1 MCLVYRLYLPKN
13 ISSLGGI
20 TINRSVEIFGQTVE
34 VYIRGNS
41 KQTVVIQTG
50 MSCSFYDWLP
60 IIEELS
66 QHFTVVSYH
75 RPGYGKSELGNT
87 PRTARQVTK
96 ELHML
101 LNKLHI
107 HEPII
112 LIGHSYG
119 GLCAQHFA
127 MLHEDRLQALL
138 LVDSTS
144 MNLHRLD
151 ELYLP
156 ISDQTDSDDMWLQK
170 YNTYS
175 KMDVDTLYN
184 ELKPMLVDQSR
195 KYIEFSTSP
204 SLYKATVSELSEW
217 KNCARSIK
225 KQHKTLEI
233 PLIVIGR
240 DPQYSIAQLIEGG
253 MPKEEATQLEDMW
266 QELIREQLHLS
277 INSKYILAEH
287 AGHGIE
293 NDRPD
298 IIIQVIQSLHKKKGS
313 N

>member
-1 MCLVYRLYLPKN
+1 M
-13 ISSLGGI
+13 
-20 TINRSVEIFGQTVE
+20 GQTIE
-34 VYIRGNS
+34 VYMKGSS

-50 MSCSFYDWLP
+50 MTCSFYDWLP
-60 IIEELS
+60 IIEKLS

-75 RPGYGKSELGNT
+75 RPGYGKSELGNDS
-87 PRTARQVTK
+87 RTIRQVTK

-101 LNKLHI
+101 LQKLAI

-119 GLCAQHFA
+119 GLCAQHFT
-127 MLHEDRLQALL
+127 MLHEDKLQALI

-151 ELYLP
+151 ELHLP

-175 KMDVDTLYN
+175 KMDVDMLSN
-184 ELKPMLVDQSR
+184 ELKTMLADQSR
-195 KYIEFSTSP
+195 QQIEFSTSP
-204 SLYKATVSELSEW
+204 SLYKATASELSEW

-225 KQHKTLEI
+225 ELYKTLEV

-240 DPQYSIAQLIEGG
+240 DPQYSITQLTEGG
-253 MPKEEATQLEDMW
+253 MQKEEATQLEAMW
-266 QELIREQLHLS
+266 QELIHEQLQLS
-277 INSKYILAEH
+277 INSQYILAEH

-298 IIIQVIQSLHKKKGS
+298 IIIEAVHSLKIKKGS

>member
-1 MCLVYRLYLPKN
+1 M
-13 ISSLGGI
+13 
-20 TINRSVEIFGQTVE
+20 GQTIE
-34 VYIRGNS
+34 VYIKGCNT
-41 KQTVVIQTG
+41 QTVVIQTG
-50 MSCSFYDWLP
+50 MTCSFYDWLP
-60 IIEELS
+60 IIDKLS

-75 RPGYGKSELGNT
+75 RPGYGKSELGNHS
-87 PRTARQVTK
+87 RTTRQATK

-101 LNKLHI
+101 LQKLEI

-127 MLHEDRLQALL
+127 MLHEDKLQALI

-151 ELYLP
+151 ELHLP

-175 KMDVDTLYN
+175 KMDVDMLYN
-184 ELKPMLVDQSR
+184 ELKTMLADQSR
-195 KYIEFSTSP
+195 QQIEFSTSP
-204 SLYKATVSELSEW
+204 SLYKATTSELSEW

-225 KQHKTLEI
+225 ELYKTLEV

-240 DPQYSIAQLIEGG
+240 DPQYSITQLTEDG
-253 MPKEEATQLEDMW
+253 MQKEEATQLEAMW
-266 QELIREQLHLS
+266 QELIHEQLQIS
-277 INSKYILAEH
+277 INSQYILAEH

-298 IIIQVIQSLHKKKGS
+298 IIIEAVQSVRIKKGS

>member
-1 MCLVYRLYLPKN
+1 MIRKIVEVLGKN
-13 ISSLGGI
+13 I
-20 TINRSVEIFGQTVE
+20 E
-34 VYIRGNS
+34 VNIKGSS

-60 IIEELS
+60 IIEKLS

-75 RPGYGKSELGNT
+75 RPGYGRSQLGNYS
-87 PRTARQVTK
+87 RTTRQVTK

-101 LNKLHI
+101 LQKLAI

-127 MLHEDRLQALL
+127 MLHEDKLQALI

-151 ELYLP
+151 ELHLP

-175 KMDVDTLYN
+175 QMDVDMLYN
-184 ELKPMLVDQSR
+184 ELKPMLADQSR
-195 KYIEFSTSP
+195 QQIEFSTSP
-204 SLYKATVSELSEW
+204 SLYKATASELSEW
-217 KNCARSIK
+217 KNCALSLK
-225 KQHKTLEI
+225 ELYKTLDI

-240 DPQYSIAQLIEGG
+240 DPQYSITQLIEGG
-253 MPKEEATQLEDMW
+253 MPQEEATQLESTW
-266 QELIREQLHLS
+266 QELIHEQLKLS
-277 INSKYILAEH
+277 MNSQYILAEH

-293 NDRPD
+293 NNRPD
-298 IIIQVIQSLHKKKGS
+298 IIIEAVHSLKIKKGS

>member
-1 MCLVYRLYLPKN
+1 MKG
-13 ISSLGGI
+13 S
-20 TINRSVEIFGQTVE
+20 
-34 VYIRGNS
+34 S

-50 MSCSFYDWLP
+50 MTCSFYDWLP
-60 IIEELS
+60 IIEKLS

-75 RPGYGKSELGNT
+75 RPGYGKSELRNHS
-87 PRTARQVTK
+87 RTTLQTTK

-101 LNKLHI
+101 LQKLDI

-127 MLHEDRLQALL
+127 MLYENKLQSLI

-151 ELYLP
+151 ELHLP

-175 KMDVDTLYN
+175 KMDVDMLSN
-184 ELKPMLVDQSR
+184 ELKTMLADQSR
-195 KYIEFSTSP
+195 QQIEFSTSP
-204 SLYKATVSELSEW
+204 TLYKATASELSEW

-225 KQHKTLEI
+225 ELYKTLEV

-240 DPQYSIAQLIEGG
+240 DPQYSITQLTEGG
-253 MPKEEATQLEDMW
+253 MQKEEATQLEAMW
-266 QELIREQLHLS
+266 QELIHEQLQLS
-277 INSKYILAEH
+277 INSQYILAEH

-298 IIIQVIQSLHKKKGS
+298 IIIEAVQSVRIKKGS

>member
-1 MCLVYRLYLPKN
+1 M
-13 ISSLGGI
+13 
-20 TINRSVEIFGQTVE
+20 GQTIE
-34 VYIRGNS
+34 VYIKGSS

-50 MSCSFYDWLP
+50 MGCSFYDWLP
-60 IIEELS
+60 IIEKLS
-66 QHFTVVSYH
+66 QYFTVISYH
-75 RPGYGKSELGNT
+75 RPGYGKSELGNYS
-87 PRTARQVTK
+87 RTTRQATN

-101 LNKLHI
+101 LHELAI

-127 MLHEDRLQALL
+127 MLHEDKLQALI

-175 KMDVDTLYN
+175 KMDVDMLNN
-184 ELKPMLVDQSR
+184 ELKPILVDQSR
-195 KYIEFSTSP
+195 QYIEFSTSP
-204 SLYKATVSELSEW
+204 LLYKTTASELSEW
-217 KNCARSIK
+217 KNCARLIK
-225 KQHKTLEI
+225 ELYKTLET

-240 DPQYSIAQLIEGG
+240 DPQYSITQLTEDG
-253 MPKEEATQLEDMW
+253 MPKEEATQLEAMW
-266 QELIREQLHLS
+266 QELIHEQLQLS
-277 INSKYILAEH
+277 INSQYILAEH

-293 NDRPD
+293 NTRPD
-298 IIIQVIQSLHKKKGS
+298 IIIEAIHSLQIKKGS

>member
-1 MCLVYRLYLPKN
+1 MKGTN
-13 ISSLGGI
+13 
-20 TINRSVEIFGQTVE
+20 
-34 VYIRGNS
+34 
-41 KQTVVIQTG
+41 KQTIVIQTG
-50 MSCSFYDWLP
+50 MTCSFYDWLP
-60 IIEELS
+60 IIEKLS
-66 QHFTVVSYH
+66 QQFTVVSYH
-75 RPGYGKSELGNT
+75 RPGYGKSELGNDS
-87 PRTARQVTK
+87 RTTRQATK

-101 LNKLHI
+101 LQKLDI
-107 HEPII
+107 HDPII

-127 MLHEDRLQALL
+127 MLHEDKLQALI

-151 ELYLP
+151 ELHLP

-175 KMDVDTLYN
+175 KMDVDMLSN
-184 ELKPMLVDQSR
+184 ELKPMLASQSR
-195 KYIEFSTSP
+195 QQIEFSTSP
-204 SLYKATVSELSEW
+204 LLYKAAASELSEW
-217 KNCARSIK
+217 KNCARSLK
-225 KQHKTLEI
+225 ELYKTLKV

-240 DPQYSIAQLIEGG
+240 DPQHSIAQLIKGG
-253 MPKEEATQLEDMW
+253 MPIEEATQLEAMW
-266 QELIREQLHLS
+266 QELIHEQVHLS
-277 INSKYILAEH
+277 IHSQYILAEH

-298 IIIQVIQSLHKKKGS
+298 IIIEAAHSLRIKKGS

>member
-1 MCLVYRLYLPKN
+1 LSKI

-20 TINRSVEIFGQTVE
+20 NIHKFVEIMGQNIE
-34 VYIRGNS
+34 VHIKGGG

-50 MSCSFYDWLP
+50 MTCSFYDWLP
-60 IIEELS
+60 IIKKLS

-75 RPGYGKSELGNT
+75 RPGYGKSELGNQ
-87 PRTARQVTK
+87 PRTIRQVTK

-101 LNKLHI
+101 LNKLAI
-107 HEPII
+107 QEPFI

-127 MLHEDRLQALL
+127 MLHEDKLQALI

-151 ELYLP
+151 ELHLP
-156 ISDQTDSDDMWLQK
+156 ISDQTESDDMWLEK

-175 KMDVDTLYN
+175 KMDVNMLSN
-184 ELKPMLVDQSR
+184 KLKSILANQSR
-195 KYIEFSTSP
+195 QYIEFSTSP
-204 SLYKATVSELSEW
+204 LLYKATASELCEW

-225 KQHKTLEI
+225 ELYKTLKV

-240 DPQYSIAQLIEGG
+240 DPQYSITQLTEGG
-253 MPKEEATQLEDMW
+253 MPKEEATRLETMW
-266 QELIREQLHLS
+266 QELIHEQLQLS
-277 INSKYILAEH
+277 IHSQYILAEH

-293 NDRPD
+293 IDRPD
-298 IIIQVIQSLHKKKGS
+298 IIIEAVQSL
-313 N
+313 

>member
-1 MCLVYRLYLPKN
+1 MKG
-13 ISSLGGI
+13 S
-20 TINRSVEIFGQTVE
+20 
-34 VYIRGNS
+34 S

-50 MSCSFYDWLP
+50 MTCSFYDWLP
-60 IIEELS
+60 IIEKLS

-75 RPGYGKSELGNT
+75 RPGYGKSELGNHS
-87 PRTARQVTK
+87 RTTLQVTN
-96 ELHML
+96 ELYML
-101 LNKLHI
+101 LQKLDI

-127 MLHEDRLQALL
+127 MLHEDKLEALI

-151 ELYLP
+151 ELHLP

-175 KMDVDTLYN
+175 KMNVDMLYN
-184 ELKPMLVDQSR
+184 ELKSILVNQPR
-195 KYIEFSTSP
+195 QYIEFSTSP
-204 SLYKATVSELSEW
+204 LLYKATASELCEW

-225 KQHKTLEI
+225 KLHKTLET

-240 DPQYSIAQLIEGG
+240 DPQYSITQLTEGG
-253 MPKEEATQLEDMW
+253 MPKEEAIQLEAMW
-266 QELIREQLHLS
+266 QELIHEQLQLS
-277 INSKYILAEH
+277 IHSQYILAEH
-287 AGHGIE
+287 AGHGIQ
-293 NDRPD
+293 NDRQD
-298 IIIQVIQSLHKKKGS
+298 IIIEVIQSLKIKKGS

>member
-1 MCLVYRLYLPKN
+1 M
-13 ISSLGGI
+13 
-20 TINRSVEIFGQTVE
+20 GQTIE
-34 VYIRGNS
+34 VYMKGSS

-50 MSCSFYDWLP
+50 MTCSFYDWLP
-60 IIEELS
+60 IIEKLS

-75 RPGYGKSELGNT
+75 RPGYGKSELGNDS
-87 PRTARQVTK
+87 RTTLQVTK
-96 ELHML
+96 ELHL
-101 LNKLHI
+101 LLQKLDI

-127 MLHEDRLQALL
+127 MLHEDKLQALI

-151 ELYLP
+151 ELHLP

-175 KMDVDTLYN
+175 KMDIDMLSN
-184 ELKPMLVDQSR
+184 ELKPILANQSR
-195 KYIEFSTSP
+195 QYIEFSTSP
-204 SLYKATVSELSEW
+204 TLYKATASELSTW

-225 KQHKTLEI
+225 ELYKTLEV

-240 DPQYSIAQLIEGG
+240 DPQYSITQLTEGG
-253 MPKEEATQLEDMW
+253 MQKEEATQLEAMW
-266 QELIREQLHLS
+266 QELIHEQLQLS
-277 INSKYILAEH
+277 INSQYILAEH

-298 IIIQVIQSLHKKKGS
+298 IIIEAVQSVRIKKGS

>member
-1 MCLVYRLYLPKN
+1 MYRFCLSKI

-20 TINRSVEIFGQTVE
+20 NIHKFVEIMGQNIE
-34 VYIRGNS
+34 VHIKGGG

-50 MSCSFYDWLP
+50 MTCSFYDWLP
-60 IIEELS
+60 IIKKLS

-75 RPGYGKSELGNT
+75 RPGYGKSELGNQ
-87 PRTARQVTK
+87 PRTIRQVTK

-101 LNKLHI
+101 LNKLAI
-107 HEPII
+107 QEPFI

-127 MLHEDRLQALL
+127 MLHEDKLQALI

-151 ELYLP
+151 ELHLP
-156 ISDQTDSDDMWLQK
+156 ISDQTESDDMWLEK

-175 KMDVDTLYN
+175 KMDVDMLSN
-184 ELKPMLVDQSR
+184 KLKSILANQSR
-195 KYIEFSTSP
+195 QYIEFSTSP
-204 SLYKATVSELSEW
+204 LLYKATASELCEW

-225 KQHKTLEI
+225 ELYKTLKV

-240 DPQYSIAQLIEGG
+240 DPQYSITQLTEGG
-253 MPKEEATQLEDMW
+253 MPKEEATRLETMW
-266 QELIREQLHLS
+266 QELIHEQLQLS
-277 INSKYILAEH
+277 IHSQYILAEH

-293 NDRPD
+293 IDRPD
-298 IIIQVIQSLHKKKGS
+298 IIIEAVQSL
-313 N
+313 

>member
-1 MCLVYRLYLPKN
+1 MHRFRLSKI

-20 TINRSVEIFGQTVE
+20 IIYKFVEILGQNIE
-34 VYIRGNS
+34 VYIKGNH

-50 MSCSFYDWLP
+50 MTCSFYDWLP
-60 IIEELS
+60 IIEKLS
-66 QHFTVVSYH
+66 KHFTVVSYH
-75 RPGYGKSELGNT
+75 RPGYGKSELGNHS
-87 PRTARQVTK
+87 RTTLQAAK
-96 ELHML
+96 ELHIL
-101 LNKLHI
+101 LQKLAI

-127 MLHEDRLQALL
+127 MLHEDRLQALI

-151 ELYLP
+151 ELHLP

-175 KMDVDTLYN
+175 KMNVDTLYN

-195 KYIEFSTSP
+195 QLIEFSTSP
-204 SLYKATVSELSEW
+204 SLYKATASELSEW

-225 KQHKTLEI
+225 ELYKTLEI
-233 PLIVIGR
+233 PLIIIGR
-240 DPQYSIAQLIEGG
+240 DPHYSISQLIESG
-253 MPKEEATQLEDMW
+253 MPKEEASQLETMW
-266 QELIREQLHLS
+266 QELIQEQLNIS
-277 INSKYILAEH
+277 IHSDYILAEH
-287 AGHGIE
+287 ASHGIE

-298 IIIQVIQSLHKKKGS
+298 IIVEAILSLQIKKGS

>member
-1 MCLVYRLYLPKN
+1 MYRFCLSKI

-20 TINRSVEIFGQTVE
+20 NIHKFVEIMGQNIE
-34 VYIRGNS
+34 VHIKGDG

-50 MSCSFYDWLP
+50 MTCSFYDWFP
-60 IIEELS
+60 IIEKLS
-66 QHFTVVSYH
+66 EHFTVVSYH
-75 RPGYGKSELGNT
+75 RPGYGKSDLGNQ
-87 PRTARQVTK
+87 PRTIRQVTK

-101 LNKLHI
+101 LNKLAI
-107 HEPII
+107 QEPFI

-127 MLHEDRLQALL
+127 MLHEDKLQALI

-151 ELYLP
+151 ELHLP
-156 ISDQTDSDDMWLQK
+156 ISDQTDSDDVWFQK
-170 YNTYS
+170 YNMYS
-175 KMDVDTLYN
+175 KMDVDILYN
-184 ELKPMLVDQSR
+184 ELKPILTDQS
-195 KYIEFSTSP
+195 KQQIEFSTSP
-204 SLYKATVSELSEW
+204 SLYKATASELSEW
-217 KNCARSIK
+217 KNCALSLK
-225 KQHKTLEI
+225 ELCKTLEI

-240 DPQYSIAQLIEGG
+240 DPQYSITQLTEGS
-253 MPKEEATQLEDMW
+253 MPKEEAIQLETMW
-266 QELIREQLHLS
+266 QELIHEQLQLS
-277 INSKYILAEH
+277 MNSQYILAEH

-298 IIIQVIQSLHKKKGS
+298 IIIEAVHSLTIKKGS

>member
-1 MCLVYRLYLPKN
+1 MKGTN
-13 ISSLGGI
+13 
-20 TINRSVEIFGQTVE
+20 
-34 VYIRGNS
+34 
-41 KQTVVIQTG
+41 KQTIVIQTG
-50 MSCSFYDWLP
+50 MTCSFYDWLP
-60 IIEELS
+60 IIEKLS
-66 QHFTVVSYH
+66 QQFTAVSYH
-75 RPGYGKSELGNT
+75 RPGYGKSELGNDS
-87 PRTARQVTK
+87 RTTRQATK

-101 LNKLHI
+101 LQKLDI
-107 HEPII
+107 HDPII

-127 MLHEDRLQALL
+127 MLHEDKLQALI

-151 ELYLP
+151 ELHLP

-175 KMDVDTLYN
+175 KMDVHMLSN
-184 ELKPMLVDQSR
+184 ELKPMLASQSR
-195 KYIEFSTSP
+195 QQIEFSTSP
-204 SLYKATVSELSEW
+204 SLYKATASELSEW
-217 KNCARSIK
+217 KNCARSLK
-225 KQHKTLEI
+225 ELYKTLKV

-240 DPQYSIAQLIEGG
+240 EPQYSIAQLIKGG
-253 MPKEEATQLEDMW
+253 MPIEEATQLEAMW
-266 QELIREQLHLS
+266 QELIHEQVHLS
-277 INSKYILAEH
+277 IHSQYILAEH

-298 IIIQVIQSLHKKKGS
+298 IIIEAAHSLRIKKGS

>member
-1 MCLVYRLYLPKN
+1 MKG
-13 ISSLGGI
+13 S
-20 TINRSVEIFGQTVE
+20 
-34 VYIRGNS
+34 S

-50 MSCSFYDWLP
+50 MTCSFYDWLP
-60 IIEELS
+60 IIEKLS

-75 RPGYGKSELGNT
+75 RPGYGKSELGNDS
-87 PRTARQVTK
+87 RTIRQVTK

-101 LNKLHI
+101 LQKLAI

-119 GLCAQHFA
+119 GLCAQHFT
-127 MLHEDRLQALL
+127 MLHEDKLQALI

-151 ELYLP
+151 ELHLP

-175 KMDVDTLYN
+175 KMDVDMLSN
-184 ELKPMLVDQSR
+184 ELKTMLADQSR
-195 KYIEFSTSP
+195 QQIEFSTSP
-204 SLYKATVSELSEW
+204 SLYKATASELSEW

-225 KQHKTLEI
+225 ELYKTLEV

-240 DPQYSIAQLIEGG
+240 HPQYSITQLTEGG
-253 MPKEEATQLEDMW
+253 MQKEEATQLEAMW
-266 QELIREQLHLS
+266 QELIHEQLQLS

-298 IIIQVIQSLHKKKGS
+298 IIIEAVHSLKIKKGS

>member
-1 MCLVYRLYLPKN
+1 MKGTN
-13 ISSLGGI
+13 
-20 TINRSVEIFGQTVE
+20 
-34 VYIRGNS
+34 

-50 MSCSFYDWLP
+50 MTCSFYDWLP
-60 IIEELS
+60 IIEKLS
-66 QHFTVVSYH
+66 QQFTVVSYH
-75 RPGYGKSELGNT
+75 RPGYGKSELGNDS
-87 PRTARQVTK
+87 RTTRQATK

-101 LNKLHI
+101 LQKLDI
-107 HEPII
+107 HDPII

-127 MLHEDRLQALL
+127 MLHKDKLQALI

-151 ELYLP
+151 ELHLP

-175 KMDVDTLYN
+175 KMDVHMLSN
-184 ELKPMLVDQSR
+184 ELKPILANQSR
-195 KYIEFSTSP
+195 QYIEFSTSP
-204 SLYKATVSELSEW
+204 LLYKAAASELSEW
-217 KNCARSIK
+217 KNCARSLK
-225 KQHKTLEI
+225 ELYKTLKV

-240 DPQYSIAQLIEGG
+240 DPQHSIAQLIKGG
-253 MPKEEATQLEDMW
+253 MPIEEATQLEAMW
-266 QELIREQLHLS
+266 QELIHEQVHLS
-277 INSKYILAEH
+277 IHSQYILAEH

-298 IIIQVIQSLHKKKGS
+298 IIIEAVHSLKIKKGS

>member
-1 MCLVYRLYLPKN
+1 MYRFCLPKI
-13 ISSLGGI
+13 ISNLGGI
-20 TINRSVEIFGQTVE
+20 IIHKFVEILGQNIE
-34 VYIRGNS
+34 VYIKGSS
-41 KQTVVIQTG
+41 KQTIVIQTG
-50 MSCSFYDWLP
+50 MTCSFYDWLP
-60 IIEELS
+60 IMKKLS
-66 QHFTVVSYH
+66 EHFTVVSYH
-75 RPGYGKSELGNT
+75 RPGYGKSELGMY
-87 PRTARQVTK
+87 PRTTIQVTK

-101 LNKLHI
+101 LYKLYI

-151 ELYLP
+151 ELHLP

-184 ELKPMLVDQSR
+184 EQKPMLVN
-195 KYIEFSTSP
+195 KPKHYIEFSTSP

-225 KQHKTLEI
+225 ELDIILEI

-240 DPQYSIAQLIEGG
+240 DPHYSTTQMIEGG
-253 MPKEEATQLEDMW
+253 MPKEEATQLESTW
-266 QELIREQLHLS
+266 QKLIREQFHLS
-277 INSKYILAEH
+277 INSQYILAEH
-287 AGHGIE
+287 ASHGIE

-298 IIIQVIQSLHKKKGS
+298 IIIEAIHSLHTKKGS

>member
-1 MCLVYRLYLPKN
+1 MKG
-13 ISSLGGI
+13 S
-20 TINRSVEIFGQTVE
+20 
-34 VYIRGNS
+34 S

-50 MSCSFYDWLP
+50 MGCSFYDWLP
-60 IIEELS
+60 IIEKLS

-75 RPGYGKSELGNT
+75 RPGYGKSELGNYS
-87 PRTARQVTK
+87 RTTLQVTK
-96 ELHML
+96 ELHL
-101 LNKLHI
+101 LLQKLDI

-112 LIGHSYG
+112 LIGHSYE

-127 MLHEDRLQALL
+127 MLHEDKLQALI

-151 ELYLP
+151 ELHLP

-175 KMDVDTLYN
+175 KMDVDMLSN
-184 ELKPMLVDQSR
+184 ELKPILANQSR
-195 KYIEFSTSP
+195 QYIEFSTSP
-204 SLYKATVSELSEW
+204 TLYKATASELSTW

-225 KQHKTLEI
+225 ELYKTLEV

-240 DPQYSIAQLIEGG
+240 DPQYSITQLTEGG
-253 MPKEEATQLEDMW
+253 MQKEEATQLEAMW
-266 QELIREQLHLS
+266 QELIHEQLQLS
-277 INSKYILAEH
+277 INSQYILAEH

-298 IIIQVIQSLHKKKGS
+298 IIIEAVQSVRIKKGS

>member
-1 MCLVYRLYLPKN
+1 MKG
-13 ISSLGGI
+13 S
-20 TINRSVEIFGQTVE
+20 
-34 VYIRGNS
+34 S

-50 MSCSFYDWLP
+50 MTCSFYDWLP
-60 IIEELS
+60 IIEKLS

-75 RPGYGKSELGNT
+75 RPGYGKSELRNHS
-87 PRTARQVTK
+87 RTTLQTTK

-101 LNKLHI
+101 LQKLDI

-127 MLHEDRLQALL
+127 MLYENKLQSLI

-151 ELYLP
+151 ELHLP

-175 KMDVDTLYN
+175 KMDVDMLSN
-184 ELKPMLVDQSR
+184 ELKTMLADQSR
-195 KYIEFSTSP
+195 QQIEFSTSP
-204 SLYKATVSELSEW
+204 TLYKATASELSEW

-225 KQHKTLEI
+225 ELYKTLEV

-240 DPQYSIAQLIEGG
+240 HPQYSITQLTEGG
-253 MPKEEATQLEDMW
+253 MQKEEATQLEAMW
-266 QELIREQLHLS
+266 QELIHEQLQLS
-277 INSKYILAEH
+277 INSQYILAEH

-298 IIIQVIQSLHKKKGS
+298 IIIEAVHSLKIKKGS

>member
-1 MCLVYRLYLPKN
+1 M
-13 ISSLGGI
+13 
-20 TINRSVEIFGQTVE
+20 GQTIE
-34 VYIRGNS
+34 VYMKGSS

-50 MSCSFYDWLP
+50 MTCSFYDWLP
-60 IIEELS
+60 IIEKLS

-75 RPGYGKSELGNT
+75 RPGYGKSELGDYS
-87 PRTARQVTK
+87 RTTLQVTK
-96 ELHML
+96 ELHL
-101 LNKLHI
+101 LLQKLDI

-127 MLHEDRLQALL
+127 MLHEDKLQALI

-151 ELYLP
+151 ELHLP
-156 ISDQTDSDDMWLQK
+156 ISDETDSDDMWLQK

-175 KMDVDTLYN
+175 KMDVDMLSN
-184 ELKPMLVDQSR
+184 ELKPILANQSR
-195 KYIEFSTSP
+195 QYIEFSTSP
-204 SLYKATVSELSEW
+204 TLYKATASELSTW

-225 KQHKTLEI
+225 ELYKTLEV

-240 DPQYSIAQLIEGG
+240 DPQYSITQLTEGG
-253 MPKEEATQLEDMW
+253 MQKEEATQLEAMW
-266 QELIREQLHLS
+266 QELIHEQLQLS
-277 INSKYILAEH
+277 INSQYILAEH

-298 IIIQVIQSLHKKKGS
+298 IIIEAVQSVRIKKGS

>member
-1 MCLVYRLYLPKN
+1 MVEVFGKN
-13 ISSLGGI
+13 I
-20 TINRSVEIFGQTVE
+20 E
-34 VYIRGNS
+34 VYIKGSS

-50 MSCSFYDWLP
+50 MGCSFYDWLP
-60 IIEELS
+60 ITEKLS

-75 RPGYGKSELGNT
+75 RPGYGKSELGNYSHT
-87 PRTARQVTK
+87 TLQVTK

-101 LNKLHI
+101 LQKLDI
-107 HEPII
+107 HDRII

-127 MLHEDRLQALL
+127 MLHEDKLQALI

-151 ELYLP
+151 ELHLP
-156 ISDQTDSDDMWLQK
+156 ISDQTDSDDLWLQK

-175 KMDVDTLYN
+175 KMNVDMLSN
-184 ELKPMLVDQSR
+184 ELKPILANQSR
-195 KYIEFSTSP
+195 QYIEFSTSP
-204 SLYKATVSELSEW
+204 LLYKATASELCEW
-217 KNCARSIK
+217 KNCAHSIK
-225 KQHKTLEI
+225 ELYKTLEI

-240 DPQYSIAQLIEGG
+240 DPHYSIPQLTEGG
-253 MPKEEATQLEDMW
+253 MPKEEATQLESMW
-266 QELIREQLHLS
+266 QELIHEQLQLS
-277 INSKYILAEH
+277 LHSQYILAEH

-298 IIIQVIQSLHKKKGS
+298 IIIEAIQSLQIKKGS

>member
-1 MCLVYRLYLPKN
+1 M
-13 ISSLGGI
+13 
-20 TINRSVEIFGQTVE
+20 GQTIE
-34 VYIRGNS
+34 VYIKGSS

-50 MSCSFYDWLP
+50 MGCSFYDWLP
-60 IIEELS
+60 IIEKLS

-75 RPGYGKSELGNT
+75 RPGYGKSELGNHS
-87 PRTARQVTK
+87 RTTRQATK

-101 LNKLHI
+101 LQKLDI

-127 MLHEDRLQALL
+127 MLHEDKLQALI

-151 ELYLP
+151 ELCLP

-175 KMDVDTLYN
+175 KMDVDMLTN
-184 ELKPMLVDQSR
+184 ELKPILIEQSR
-195 KYIEFSTSP
+195 QYIEFSTSP
-204 SLYKATVSELSEW
+204 LLYKATASELSEW
-217 KNCARSIK
+217 KNCARSLK
-225 KQHKTLEI
+225 GLYKTLET

-240 DPQYSIAQLIEGG
+240 DPQYSITQLTKGG
-253 MPKEEATQLEDMW
+253 MPKEEATQLEAMW
-266 QELIREQLHLS
+266 QELIHEQLQLS
-277 INSKYILAEH
+277 INSQYILAEH

-293 NDRPD
+293 NTRPD
-298 IIIQVIQSLHKKKGS
+298 IIIEAIHSSQIKKGS

>member
-1 MCLVYRLYLPKN
+1 MKG
-13 ISSLGGI
+13 S
-20 TINRSVEIFGQTVE
+20 
-34 VYIRGNS
+34 S

-50 MSCSFYDWLP
+50 MTCSFYDWLP
-60 IIEELS
+60 IIEKLS

-75 RPGYGKSELGNT
+75 RPGYGKSELGNDS
-87 PRTARQVTK
+87 RTIRQVTK

-101 LNKLHI
+101 LQKLAI

-119 GLCAQHFA
+119 GLCAQHFT
-127 MLHEDRLQALL
+127 MLHEDKLQALI

-151 ELYLP
+151 ELHLP

-175 KMDVDTLYN
+175 KMDVDMLSN
-184 ELKPMLVDQSR
+184 ELKPILANQSR
-195 KYIEFSTSP
+195 QYIEFSTSP
-204 SLYKATVSELSEW
+204 TLYKATASELSTW

-225 KQHKTLEI
+225 ELYKTLEV

-240 DPQYSIAQLIEGG
+240 DPQYSITQLTEGG
-253 MPKEEATQLEDMW
+253 MQKEEATQLEAMW
-266 QELIREQLHLS
+266 QELIHEQLQLS
-277 INSKYILAEH
+277 INNQYILAEH

-298 IIIQVIQSLHKKKGS
+298 IIIEAVQSVRIKKGS

>member
-1 MCLVYRLYLPKN
+1 MIYKFVEVFGKN
-13 ISSLGGI
+13 I
-20 TINRSVEIFGQTVE
+20 EIF
-34 VYIRGNS
+34 IKRSS

-50 MSCSFYDWLP
+50 MGCSFYDWLP
-60 IIEELS
+60 IIEKLS

-75 RPGYGKSELGNT
+75 RPGYGKSELGNHS
-87 PRTARQVTK
+87 RTTLQATK
-96 ELHML
+96 ELHTL
-101 LNKLHI
+101 LEKLDI
-107 HEPII
+107 YEPII

-127 MLHEDRLQALL
+127 MLHEDKLRALI

-151 ELYLP
+151 ELHLP
-156 ISDQTDSDDMWLQK
+156 ISDQTDSDDMWLKK

-175 KMDVDTLYN
+175 KMDVDRLYN
-184 ELKPMLVDQSR
+184 ELKHMLVDQSR
-195 KYIEFSTSP
+195 QYIEFSTSP
-204 SLYKATVSELSEW
+204 LLYKATASELCEW

-225 KQHKTLEI
+225 ELYKTLKV

-240 DPQYSIAQLIEGG
+240 DPQYSITQLTEGG
-253 MPKEEATQLEDMW
+253 MPKEEATQLESMW
-266 QELIREQLHLS
+266 QELIHEQLQLS
-277 INSKYILAEH
+277 IHSQYILAEH

-298 IIIQVIQSLHKKKGS
+298 IIIKTIKSV
-313 N
+313 

>member
-1 MCLVYRLYLPKN
+1 MKG
-13 ISSLGGI
+13 S
-20 TINRSVEIFGQTVE
+20 
-34 VYIRGNS
+34 S

-50 MSCSFYDWLP
+50 MTCSFYDWLP
-60 IIEELS
+60 IIEKLS

-75 RPGYGKSELGNT
+75 RPGYGKSELRNHS
-87 PRTARQVTK
+87 RTTLQTTK

-101 LNKLHI
+101 LQKLDI

-127 MLHEDRLQALL
+127 MLYEDKLQSLI

-151 ELYLP
+151 ELHLP

-175 KMDVDTLYN
+175 KMDVDMLSN
-184 ELKPMLVDQSR
+184 ELKTMLADQSR
-195 KYIEFSTSP
+195 QQIEFSTSP
-204 SLYKATVSELSEW
+204 TLYKATASELSEW

-225 KQHKTLEI
+225 ELYNTIEV

-240 DPQYSIAQLIEGG
+240 DPQYSITQLTEDG
-253 MPKEEATQLEDMW
+253 MQKEEATQLEAMW
-266 QELIREQLHLS
+266 QELIHEQLQIS
-277 INSKYILAEH
+277 INSQYILAEH

-298 IIIQVIQSLHKKKGS
+298 IIIEAVHSLKIKKGS

>member
-1 MCLVYRLYLPKN
+1 MYKF
-13 ISSLGGI
+13 
-20 TINRSVEIFGQTVE
+20 VEVLGQTIE
-34 VYIRGNS
+34 VYMKGSS

-50 MSCSFYDWLP
+50 MTCSFYDWLP
-60 IIEELS
+60 IIEKLS

-75 RPGYGKSELGNT
+75 RPGYGKSELGNDS
-87 PRTARQVTK
+87 RTIRQVTK

-101 LNKLHI
+101 LQKLAI

-119 GLCAQHFA
+119 GLCAQHFT
-127 MLHEDRLQALL
+127 MLHEDKLQALI

-151 ELYLP
+151 ELHLP

-175 KMDVDTLYN
+175 KMDVDMLSN
-184 ELKPMLVDQSR
+184 ELKTMLADQSR
-195 KYIEFSTSP
+195 QQIEFSTSP
-204 SLYKATVSELSEW
+204 TLYKATASELSEW

-225 KQHKTLEI
+225 ELYKTLEV

-240 DPQYSIAQLIEGG
+240 HPQYSITQLTEGG
-253 MPKEEATQLEDMW
+253 MQKEEATQLEAMW
-266 QELIREQLHLS
+266 QELIHEQLQLS
-277 INSKYILAEH
+277 INSQYILAEH

-298 IIIQVIQSLHKKKGS
+298 IIIEAVHSLKIKKGS

>member
-1 MCLVYRLYLPKN
+1 MYKF
-13 ISSLGGI
+13 
-20 TINRSVEIFGQTVE
+20 VEVLGQTIE
-34 VYIRGNS
+34 VYMKGSS

-50 MSCSFYDWLP
+50 MTCSFYDWLP
-60 IIEELS
+60 IIEKLS

-75 RPGYGKSELGNT
+75 RPGYGKSELGNDS
-87 PRTARQVTK
+87 RTIRQVTK

-101 LNKLHI
+101 LQKLAI

-119 GLCAQHFA
+119 GLCAQHFT
-127 MLHEDRLQALL
+127 MLHEDKLQALI

-151 ELYLP
+151 ELHLP

-175 KMDVDTLYN
+175 KMDVDMLSN
-184 ELKPMLVDQSR
+184 ELKPILANQSR
-195 KYIEFSTSP
+195 QYIEFSTSP
-204 SLYKATVSELSEW
+204 TLYKATASELSTW

-225 KQHKTLEI
+225 ELYKTLEV

-240 DPQYSIAQLIEGG
+240 DPQYSITQLTEGG
-253 MPKEEATQLEDMW
+253 MQKEEATQLEAMW
-266 QELIREQLHLS
+266 QELIHEQLQLS
-277 INSKYILAEH
+277 INSQYILAEH

-298 IIIQVIQSLHKKKGS
+298 IIIEAVQSVRIKKGS

>member
-1 MCLVYRLYLPKN
+1 MYRFCLPKI

-20 TINRSVEIFGQTVE
+20 TIHKYVEILGQNIE
-34 VYIRGNS
+34 VYVKGNS

-60 IIEELS
+60 IIEKLS
-66 QHFTVVSYH
+66 QHFTVISYH
-75 RPGYGKSELGNT
+75 RPGYGKSGLGNH
-87 PRTARQVTK
+87 PRTTIQAAK

-101 LNKLHI
+101 LHELAI

-119 GLCAQHFA
+119 GLCAQQFA
-127 MLHEDRLQALL
+127 MLHEDQMQALI

-151 ELYLP
+151 EIHLP
-156 ISDQTDSDDMWLQK
+156 VFDQTDSDDMWLQK
-170 YNTYS
+170 YNMYS
-175 KMDVDTLYN
+175 KMDVDMLYN
-184 ELKPMLVDQSR
+184 ELKPMFANQSR
-195 KYIEFSTSP
+195 QQIEFSTSP
-204 SLYKATVSELSEW
+204 SLYKATASELSEW
-217 KNCARSIK
+217 KNCARSMK
-225 KQHKTLEI
+225 KLYKTLKI
-233 PLIVIGR
+233 PLLIIGR
-240 DPQYSIAQLIEGG
+240 DPHYSIAQMLEGG
-253 MPKEEATQLEDMW
+253 MLKEEATQLEAMW

-277 INSKYILAEH
+277 TNSQYALAKH
-287 AGHGIE
+287 AGHGVE

-298 IIIQVIQSLHKKKGS
+298 IIIEAIHSLQIKKGS

>member
-1 MCLVYRLYLPKN
+1 MKG
-13 ISSLGGI
+13 S
-20 TINRSVEIFGQTVE
+20 
-34 VYIRGNS
+34 S

-50 MSCSFYDWLP
+50 MTCSFYDWLP
-60 IIEELS
+60 IIEKLS

-75 RPGYGKSELGNT
+75 RPGYGKSELGNHS
-87 PRTARQVTK
+87 RTTRQATK
-96 ELHML
+96 ELLML
-101 LNKLHI
+101 LQKLDI
-107 HEPII
+107 HDPII

-127 MLHEDRLQALL
+127 MLYENKLQSLI

-151 ELYLP
+151 ELHLP

-175 KMDVDTLYN
+175 KMDVDMLSN
-184 ELKPMLVDQSR
+184 ELKTMLADQSR
-195 KYIEFSTSP
+195 QQIEFSTSP
-204 SLYKATVSELSEW
+204 TLYKATASELSEW

-225 KQHKTLEI
+225 ELYKTIEV

-240 DPQYSIAQLIEGG
+240 DPQYSITQLTEDG
-253 MPKEEATQLEDMW
+253 MQKEEATQLEAMW
-266 QELIREQLHLS
+266 QELIHEQLQIS
-277 INSKYILAEH
+277 INSQYILAEH

-298 IIIQVIQSLHKKKGS
+298 IIIEAVQSVRIKKGS

>member
-1 MCLVYRLYLPKN
+1 MKGTN
-13 ISSLGGI
+13 
-20 TINRSVEIFGQTVE
+20 
-34 VYIRGNS
+34 

-50 MSCSFYDWLP
+50 MTCSFYDWLP
-60 IIEELS
+60 IIEKLS
-66 QHFTVVSYH
+66 QQFTVVSYH
-75 RPGYGKSELGNT
+75 RPGYGKSELGNDS
-87 PRTARQVTK
+87 RTTRQATK

-101 LNKLHI
+101 LQKLDI
-107 HEPII
+107 HDPII

-127 MLHEDRLQALL
+127 MLHEDKLQALI

-151 ELYLP
+151 ELHLP

-175 KMDVDTLYN
+175 KMDVDMLSN
-184 ELKPMLVDQSR
+184 ELKPMLASQSR
-195 KYIEFSTSP
+195 QQIEFSTSP
-204 SLYKATVSELSEW
+204 SLYKATASELSEW
-217 KNCARSIK
+217 KNCARSLK
-225 KQHKTLEI
+225 ELYKTLKV

-240 DPQYSIAQLIEGG
+240 EPQYSIAQLIKGG
-253 MPKEEATQLEDMW
+253 MPIEEATQLEAMW
-266 QELIREQLHLS
+266 QELIHEQVHLS
-277 INSKYILAEH
+277 IHRQYILAEH

-298 IIIQVIQSLHKKKGS
+298 IIIEAAHSLRIKKGS

>member
-1 MCLVYRLYLPKN
+1 MGIIIRKIVEVLGKN
-13 ISSLGGI
+13 I
-20 TINRSVEIFGQTVE
+20 E
-34 VYIRGNS
+34 VNIKGSS

-60 IIEELS
+60 IIEKLS

-75 RPGYGKSELGNT
+75 RPGYGRSQLGNYS
-87 PRTARQVTK
+87 RTTRQVTK

-101 LNKLHI
+101 LQKLAI

-112 LIGHSYG
+112 LIDHSYG

-127 MLHEDRLQALL
+127 MLHEDKLQALI

-151 ELYLP
+151 ELHLP

-175 KMDVDTLYN
+175 QMDVDMLYN
-184 ELKPMLVDQSR
+184 ELKPMLADQSR
-195 KYIEFSTSP
+195 QQIEFSTSP
-204 SLYKATVSELSEW
+204 SLYKATASELCEW

-225 KQHKTLEI
+225 ELYKTLET

-240 DPQYSIAQLIEGG
+240 DPQYSITKLTANG
-253 MPKEEATQLEDMW
+253 MPKEEAIQLEAMW
-266 QELIREQLHLS
+266 QKLLHEQLQIS
-277 INSKYILAEH
+277 INSQYIVAEH
-287 AGHGIE
+287 ASHGIE

-298 IIIQVIQSLHKKKGS
+298 MIIEAVHSLKIKKGS

>member
-1 MCLVYRLYLPKN
+1 MRKN
-13 ISSLGGI
+13 I
-20 TINRSVEIFGQTVE
+20 E
-34 VYIRGNS
+34 VNIKGSS

-60 IIEELS
+60 IIEKLS

-75 RPGYGKSELGNT
+75 RPGYGRSQLGNYS
-87 PRTARQVTK
+87 RTTRQVTK

-101 LNKLHI
+101 LQKLAI

-127 MLHEDRLQALL
+127 MLHEDKLQALI

-151 ELYLP
+151 ELHLP

-175 KMDVDTLYN
+175 QMDVDMLSN
-184 ELKPMLVDQSR
+184 ELKPMLADQSR
-195 KYIEFSTSP
+195 QQIEFSTSP
-204 SLYKATVSELSEW
+204 SLYKATASELCEW

-225 KQHKTLEI
+225 ELYKTLET

-240 DPQYSIAQLIEGG
+240 DPQYSITKLTADG
-253 MPKEEATQLEDMW
+253 MPKEEAIQLEAMW
-266 QELIREQLHLS
+266 QKLLHEQLQIS
-277 INSKYILAEH
+277 INSQYIVAEH
-287 AGHGIE
+287 ASHGIE

-298 IIIQVIQSLHKKKGS
+298 MIIEAVHSLKIKKEATKAAS
-313 N
+313 LLIYS

>member
-1 MCLVYRLYLPKN
+1 M
-13 ISSLGGI
+13 
-20 TINRSVEIFGQTVE
+20 GQTIE
-34 VYIRGNS
+34 VYIKGSSR
-41 KQTVVIQTG
+41 QTVVIQTG
-50 MSCSFYDWLP
+50 MTCSFYDWLP
-60 IIEELS
+60 IIEKLS

-75 RPGYGKSELGNT
+75 RPGYGKSELGNYS
-87 PRTARQVTK
+87 RTTLQVTK

-101 LNKLHI
+101 LQKLDI
-107 HEPII
+107 HDPII

-127 MLHEDRLQALL
+127 MLHEGKLEALI

-144 MNLHRLD
+144 MSLHRLD
-151 ELYLP
+151 ELHLP

-170 YNTYS
+170 YHTYS
-175 KMDVDTLYN
+175 KMNVDMLYN
-184 ELKPMLVDQSR
+184 ELKSILVNQSR
-195 KYIEFSTSP
+195 QYIEFSTSP
-204 SLYKATVSELSEW
+204 LLYKATASELCEW

-225 KQHKTLEI
+225 ELHKTLET

-240 DPQYSIAQLIEGG
+240 DPQYSITQLTESG
-253 MPKEEATQLEDMW
+253 MTKEEATQLEAMW
-266 QELIREQLHLS
+266 QELIHEQLQLS
-277 INSKYILAEH
+277 THSQYILAEH

-298 IIIQVIQSLHKKKGS
+298 IIIEAVQSARIKKGS